1 MSQINFSNFLVEAAA
16 SAGVATGWPAGL
28 LPAACSLPATF
39 VFLQS
44 PRPPSP
50 PPVRVRYISSLK
62 ICAFNDKVCKR
73 VKNVCCFV
81 LKGILT

>member
-1 MSQINFSNFLVEAAA
+1 MRTQSNHKQINFTNFLVEAAA
-16 SAGVATGWPAGL
+16 SAGAATGWPAGL

-50 PPVRVRYISSLK
+50 PPVHVRYISCSLK
-62 ICAFNDKVCKR
+62 ICAF
-73 VKNVCCFV
+73 
-81 LKGILT
+81 